1 MTMKKT
7 ILTVLLVAAAT
18 AQARFSE
25 SHIPLSSGT
34 DPNLQDN
41 TIYDVNSDLTLSA
54 VAGSSKFRVLGS
66 NVVAINIKKDVTL
79 TLKGGDATGETGAGA
94 AISVASGATLYIMG
108 EGTLVATGGAA
119 GNGCGGSSG
128 GNGWVG
134 SDENRGKGG
143 TGGTGGKGGGGGAAA
158 IGGVGGDGCNGGGGG
173 SGKEKECSRGAF
185 SSDGDSGSPGSS
197 GSNGGGMGRVV
208 ILGNVTVKAT
218 AGAAA
223 TADGSGGGSGSKGY
237 YKWTNAYVAGGG
249 GGGGGGARGQDAQY
263 GIGGGGAG
271 GAGGGGGGG
280 GGTVCNSAGGDATGW
295 GDGGSGGKS
304 YTGSSGSSGTRGG
317 SRSVSLYYGSAKG
330 GGGGEGGAAN
340 TKRGD
345 NGTLEI
351 GPSVKFIST
360 PSRASNAPL
369 VPAKSGGLYTTH
381 LNFYSQGEKV
391 GEDTA
396 QLMLKMPETPPALT
410 RNGYR
415 FLGYFTVAEGEA
427 GGRCVYGPDYA
438 PASPVWES
446 VENSVDLYAH
456 WEVAPTM
463 LVVNTNE
470 DGEGKTL
477 GQGKVT
483 LRDAMRELCADPT
496 LTGTNGLR
504 RIEFDL
510 PAEDGKNVITLT
522 NVIAVSSGTSP
533 IAIDGFN
540 GGNGV
545 TITAGGNYSALQL
558 SGSDVH
564 LRCLNFKNCPAPAI
578 AHSGGLTVEDCSFIG
593 NRGAIQSGSDAELGA
608 LNCTF
613 ADNAAVGGGGAVNMA
628 NTSAYGTFVNC
639 TFARNKA
646 ASGSAVHSAKA
657 PLTFIHCTLVPG
669 DANALVSASGIDT
682 YFLNTLIAKPSGGT
696 AVTAGTTTSI
706 CSSLGTQDQSAILNP
721 AQADD
726 LLGVRQI
733 WYEPVQSSASGN
745 RDAALVFY
753 DTNIKNLAIV
763 TNGVKKLLYGKN
775 VGLATMP
782 IGIDQL
788 HGARMAPVRGSIRIA
803 TGVQPPVVNV
813 EGVAWGLTNATVAA
827 TATVVYD
834 DGTYADVPVTVK
846 TNPDAVFGAAVEVDG
861 SDLYTHNVQRVD
873 LDGISG
879 NNVSMTVATSPYA
892 LVASSASAIATEA
905 SEVNLPGDE
914 IRVTT
919 ALADS
924 LVVVGKLAVGGE
936 AFSAGGLA
944 GFQDITL
951 DDVNVRGGSLRLLGS
966 TSKNGGAEMANL
978 SNKSIGGGES
988 GVEND
993 TSGSLKDDSKSW
1005 TAKYDGF
1012 VQVRVEANDTSSGKV
1027 GLTVGSVEVTPL
1039 AAIGTGG
1046 SRTPVWTV
1054 PVRANEKV
1062 TLEARGI
1069 SIGYMVQFIY
1079 FGVKE

>member
-1 MTMKKT
+1 MKT
-7 ILTVLLVAAAT
+7 ISSRISLLSLAT
-18 AQARFSE
+18 LLGLPFAAQARFSVTP
-25 SHIPLSSGT
+25 IPLTAAT
-34 DPNLQDN
+34 DANLQNN
-41 TIYDVNSDLTLSA
+41 TIYEVNESLTLPA
-54 VAGSSKFRVLGS
+54 VAGSSKFRVLGN
-66 NVVAINIKKDVTL
+66 NVVAINIKKGVTL

-158 IGGVGGDGCNGGGGG
+158 IGGVGGDGGNGGGGG
-173 SGKEKECSRGAF
+173 SGKEKVCSRGAF

-208 ILGNVTVKAT
+208 IIGNVTVKAT

-304 YTGSSGSSGTRGG
+304 YTSSSGSSGTRGG

-351 GPSVKFIST
+351 GPSVKFTST
-360 PSRASNAPL
+360 PSRASNTPL
-369 VPAKSGGLYTTH
+369 LAVPSGLYETALH
-381 LNFYSQGEKV
+381 FFSQNVEV
-391 GEDTA
+391 GTVA
-396 QLMLKMPETPPALT
+396 ASLMLEMPGATEVT

-415 FLGYFTVAEGEA
+415 FLGYFTVEEGEA
-427 GGRCVYGPDYA
+427 GGRCVYGPDYK
-438 PASPVWES
+438 PSSPVWES
-446 VENSVDLYAH
+446 VEDSVNLYAH

-470 DGEGKTL
+470 DGENL
-477 GQGKVT
+477 GQGKIT
-483 LRDAMRELCADPT
+483 LRDAMRELCASPT

-510 PAEDGKNVITLT
+510 PADDGKNVIALT
-522 NVIAVSSGTSP
+522 NVIAVNVNTSP
-533 IAIDGFN
+533 IEIDGFN
-540 GGNGV
+540 GGKGV
-545 TITAGGNYSALQL
+545 TITAGGNYNALQL
-558 SGSDVH
+558 SGSDVN
-564 LRCLNFKNCPAPAI
+564 LRCLNFKNCPKHAI
-578 AHSGGLTVEDCSFIG
+578 VHSGGLTVVDCSFIG
-593 NRGAIQSGSDAELGA
+593 NRGAIQSGNDAELEV

-613 ADNAAVGGGGAVNMA
+613 ADNNAAGGGGAVAMA
-628 NTSAYGTFVNC
+628 DTSVYGTFVNC

-646 ASGSAVHSAKA
+646 SSGSAVHSAKA
-657 PLTFIHCTLVPG
+657 ELTFIHCTLVPG
-669 DANALVSASGIDT
+669 DANALVSASGIAT

-726 LLGVRQI
+726 LLGVRHI

-745 RDAALVFY
+745 RDAAPVFY
-753 DTNIKNLAIV
+753 DANIKNLAIV
-763 TNGVKKLLYGKN
+763 TNGVKKLLYGDN

-813 EGVAWGLTNATVAA
+813 EGVAWGLTNATVTAN
-827 TATVVYD
+827 ATVLYD
-834 DGTYADVPVTVK
+834 DGTYAEKPVTVK
-846 TNPDAVFGAAVEVDG
+846 TNGDAVFGTAVEVDG
-861 SDLYTHNVQRVD
+861 SDLYTHNVTEVRLNGLAGD
-873 LDGISG
+873 H
-879 NNVSMTVATSPYA
+879 NMTVATSPYA
-892 LVASSASAIATEA
+892 LVASSASAIATED
-905 SEVNLPGDE
+905 SEVCLPGDE

-924 LVVVGKLAVGGE
+924 LVVSKLAVGGE
-936 AFSAGGLA
+936 AFSAGSLA
-944 GFQDITL
+944 GFQNITL
-951 DDVNVRGGSLRLLGS
+951 DDVNVRGGSLRVLGS
-966 TSKNGGAEMANL
+966 NSKDGGAQMANL
-978 SNKSIGGGES
+978 DNKTIGGGEMS
-988 GVEND
+988 KD
-993 TSGSLKDDSKSW
+993 ATGSLNGTTKSW
-1005 TAKYDGF
+1005 TADYDGF
-1012 VQVRVEANDTSSGKV
+1012 VQISVEASNVTSSGQV
-1027 GLTVGSVEVTPL
+1027 GLTVGNVTVTPMGAL
-1039 AAIGTGG
+1039 GAGG
-1046 SRTPVWTV
+1046 SRTAVWTV
-1054 PVRANEKV
+1054 PVRKGEVV
-1062 TLEARGI
+1062 TLHANGVTV
-1069 SIGYMVQFIY
+1069 GYKTQFIY

>member
-1 MTMKKT
+1 MKKT

-18 AQARFSE
+18 AQARFFE

-34 DPNLQDN
+34 NADLDDN
-41 TIYDVNSDLTLSA
+41 TIYDVNSDLELSA
-54 VAGSSKFRVLGS
+54 AAGSSMLRVLGRK
-66 NVVAINIKKDVTL
+66 VVAINIKKGVTL
-79 TLKGGDATGETGAGA
+79 RLKGGDATGETGAGA
-94 AISVASGATLYIMG
+94 AISVAPGATLYLMG
-108 EGTLVATGGAA
+108 EGTLEATGGAA
-119 GNGCGGSSG
+119 GNGAQGSSG
-128 GNGWVG
+128 GNGTIEV
-134 SDENRGKGG
+134 SNNRGKGG

-158 IGGVGGDGCNGGGGG
+158 IGGVGGDGGAGG
-173 SGKEKECSRGAF
+173 SGGGCDYRSCNGSDF
-185 SSDGDSGSPGSS
+185 SGNGKDGTAGTK
-197 GSNGGGMGRVV
+197 GSNGGGMGKVV
-208 ILGNVTVKAT
+208 ILGNLTVIAK

-223 TADGSGGGSGSKGY
+223 TADGSGGSSGSRRTDADESSGWARNY
-237 YKWTNAYVAGGG
+237 ASGGG
-249 GGGGGGARGQDAQY
+249 GGGGGGARGQNAQY

-280 GGTVCNSAGGDATGW
+280 GGTQCSAHASGYDTSFGHGGK
-295 GDGGSGGKS
+295 GGKS
-304 YTGSSGSSGTRGG
+304 YCETSGSTGSCGG
-317 SRSVSLYYGSAKG
+317 STTAHSAYYGDSAS

-360 PSRASNAPL
+360 PSRASNTPL
-369 VPAKSGGLYTTH
+369 KLAESGLYTTR

-391 GEDTA
+391 GEASASLMTA
-396 QLMLKMPETPPALT
+396 LPTSAEVT

-415 FLGYFTVAEGEA
+415 FLGYFTEAA

-470 DGEGKTL
+470 DGENL
-477 GQGKVT
+477 GQGKIT
-483 LRDAMRELCADPT
+483 LRDAMRALCADAT
-496 LTGTNGLR
+496 LCGTSGLR

-540 GGNGV
+540 GGKGV

-558 SGSDVH
+558 TGSDVH

-578 AHSGGLTVEDCSFIG
+578 AHSGGLTVEDCSFIA
-593 NRGAIQSGSDAELGA
+593 NRGAIGSGKDAKLAA

-613 ADNAAVGGGGAVNMA
+613 ADNESGGGGAVSLSD
-628 NTSAYGTFVNC
+628 TSAEAAFVNC

-646 ASGSAVHSAKA
+646 GTGSAVASLKA
-657 PLTFIHCTLVPG
+657 PLVFIHCTLVPG
-669 DANALVSASGIDT
+669 GANALVSAAGIDT

-696 AVTAGTTTSI
+696 AVTAGTVTSI
-706 CSSLGTQDQSAILNP
+706 CSSLGTQSQGEILNP
-721 AQADD
+721 VQADD

-753 DTNIKNLAIV
+753 DYKLDNIAIV
-763 TNGVKKLLYGKN
+763 TNGVKTALGDGN
-775 VGLATMP
+775 AGLATMP

-803 TGVQPPVVNV
+803 TGVQPPVVNI
-813 EGVAWGLTNATVAA
+813 EGVAWGRANQPINA

-834 DGTYADVPVTVK
+834 DGTYADNIPVTLK
-846 TNPDAVFGAAVEVDG
+846 TNPDAVFGASVEVDG

-873 LDGISG
+873 LDGISAT
-879 NNVSMTVATSPYA
+879 NVSMTVATSPYA
-892 LVASSASAIATEA
+892 LVASSASAIATED
-905 SEVNLPGDE
+905 SEVYLPGDE

-1069 SIGYMVQFIY
+1069 SIGYIAQFIY

>member
-1 MTMKKT
+1 MKLST
-7 ILTVLLVAAAT
+7 FQPFNLSTLACAVVALCATT
-18 AQARFSE
+18 AQARFTSRTD
-25 SHIPLSSGT
+25 LSAGT
-34 DPNLQDN
+34 DANLQNN
-41 TIYDVNSDLTLSA
+41 TIYDVSSDLTLSA
-54 VAGSSKFRVLGS
+54 NAGSSKFRVLGS

-158 IGGVGGDGCNGGGGG
+158 IGGVGGDGGNGGGGG

-345 NGTLEI
+345 NGTLVI
-351 GPSVKFIST
+351 GPSVQFTSS
-360 PSRASNAPL
+360 PRRASNLPL
-369 VPAKSGGLYTTH
+369 SSAKEALYTTQIH
-381 LNFYSQGEKV
+381 FISEGAEV
-391 GEDTA
+391 GTA
-396 QLMLKMPETPPALT
+396 TASLMLPMPGATEVT

-415 FLGYFTVAEGEA
+415 FIGYFTEA
-427 GGRCVYGPDYA
+427 SGGVCIYGPDFT
-438 PASPVWES
+438 PSSPVWES
-446 VENSVDLYAH
+446 VEPSVNLYAH

-470 DGEGKTL
+470 DGENLGGGKI
-477 GQGKVT
+477 T
-483 LRDAMRELCADPT
+483 LRDALRKLCADT
-496 LTGTNGLR
+496 ALAGTNGLR

-510 PAEDGKNVITLT
+510 AEDNGKNVITLSS
-522 NVIAVSSGTSP
+522 VIAVDAGTTP
-533 IAIDGFN
+533 IEIDGFN
-540 GGNGV
+540 GGKGV
-545 TITAGGNYSALQL
+545 TITAGGAFSALQL
-558 SGSDVH
+558 SGSDVS
-564 LRCLNFKNCPAPAI
+564 LRCLNFKNCPKPAI
-578 AHSGGLTVEDCSFIG
+578 AHSGGLIVEDCSFIG
-593 NRGAIQSGSDAELGA
+593 NKGAIQSGANATLGA

-613 ADNAAVGGGGAVNMA
+613 ADNTAAGGGGAVAMA
-628 NTSAYGTFVNC
+628 NTSEYGAFVNC
-639 TFARNKA
+639 TFARNR
-646 ASGSAVHSAKA
+646 ASAGSAVHSAKA
-657 PLTFIHCTLVPG
+657 PLVFIHCTLVPG
-669 DANALVSASGIDT
+669 DANALVSAGGIDT
-682 YFLNTLIAKPSGGT
+682 YFLNTLIARPSGGT

-706 CSSLGTQDQSAILNP
+706 CSSLGTQSQSAILNP
-721 AQADD
+721 PQADD
-726 LLGVRQI
+726 LLGVRHV

-745 RDAALVFY
+745 RDAAVVRY
-753 DTNIKNLAIV
+753 DYKLENVAIV
-763 TNGVKKLLYGKN
+763 TNGVTETLLGN
-775 VGLATMP
+775 AELAAMP

-788 HGARMAPVRGSIRIA
+788 HGARMAPVRGAIRIA

-813 EGVAWGLTNATVAA
+813 EGVAWGLTNAIVSA
-827 TATVVYD
+827 TATVFYD
-834 DGTYADVPVTVK
+834 DETTTENIPVTVK

-861 SDLYTHNVQRVD
+861 SDLYTHNVTEVVLQGLAND
-873 LDGISG
+873 PHMI
-879 NNVSMTVATSPYA
+879 VATSPYA
-892 LVASSASAIATEA
+892 LVASSASAIATED
-905 SEVNLPGDE
+905 SVVELPGDD
-914 IRVTT
+914 IRVTS
-919 ALADS
+919 AIADS
-924 LVVVGKLAVGGE
+924 LATTRLYVGGE
-936 AFSAGGLA
+936 SFSAGSLA

-966 TSKNGGAEMANL
+966 VSKDGGAQMANL
-978 SNKSIGGGES
+978 DSKTIGGGED
-988 GVEND
+988 EDAN
-993 TSGSLKDDSKSW
+993 SLSNGTKSW
-1005 TAKYDGF
+1005 TARYDGF
-1012 VQVRVEANDTSSGKV
+1012 VQIRAEASATSSSTQV
-1027 GLTVGSVEVTPL
+1027 GLTVGSTTVTPMG
-1039 AAIGTGG
+1039 AFGNGG
-1046 SRTPVWTV
+1046 SRTAVWTV
-1054 PVRANEKV
+1054 PVRKGEKV
-1062 TLEARGI
+1062 TLHANGV
-1069 SIGYMVQFIY
+1069 SLGYKVQFIY

>member
-1 MTMKKT
+1 MKKT

-34 DPNLQDN
+34 DANLQNN

-54 VAGSSKFRVLGS
+54 AAGSSKFRVLGS
-66 NVVAINIKKDVTL
+66 NVVAINIKKGVTL
-79 TLKGGDATGETGAGA
+79 TLKGGDATGSIGAGA
-94 AISVASGATLYIMG
+94 AISVAPNATLYLMG
-108 EGTLVATGGAA
+108 EGTLIATGGAA

-128 GNGWVG
+128 GSG
-134 SDENRGKGG
+134 SIEVSNNRGKGG
-143 TGGTGGKGGGGGAAA
+143 SGGTGGAGGGGGAPA
-158 IGGVGGDGCNGGGGG
+158 IGGVGGDGGAGGGGG
-173 SGKEKECSRGAF
+173 SGSYKTCSRGDFAGDGG
-185 SSDGDSGSPGSS
+185 SGSDGASGSS
-197 GSNGGGMGRVV
+197 GGGMGRVV
-208 ILGNVTVKAT
+208 ILGNLTVRAT
-218 AGAAA
+218 AGAIA
-223 TADGSGGGSGSKGY
+223 TSDGSAGSSGSKGTDAGSG
-237 YKWTNAYVAGGG
+237 WTNNYAAGGG
-249 GGGGGGARGQDAQY
+249 GGGGGGARGQNAEY

-271 GAGGGGGGG
+271 GAGGGGGGA
-280 GGTVCNSAGGDATGW
+280 GGTLCNSASGYDTAWGAGGK
-295 GDGGSGGKS
+295 GGKS
-304 YTGSSGSSGTRGG
+304 YTGSSGSTGNKGG
-317 SRSVSLYYGSAKG
+317 DQTKTLYYGTANG
-330 GGGGEGGAAN
+330 GGGGAGGAAN
-340 TKRGD
+340 TTRGD

-351 GPSVKFIST
+351 GPSVKFTSS
-360 PSRASNAPL
+360 PSRASNTPL
-369 VPAKSGGLYTTH
+369 KLAESGLYTTH
-381 LNFYSQGEKV
+381 LNFYSQGAKV

-415 FLGYFTVAEGEA
+415 FLGYFTVAEGES
-427 GGRCVYGPDYA
+427 GGRCIYGPDYA

-446 VENSVDLYAH
+446 VEASVDLYAH

-470 DGEGKTL
+470 DGENL

-483 LRDAMRELCADPT
+483 LRDAMRALCADAM
-496 LTGTNGLR
+496 LCGTSGLR

-558 SGSDVH
+558 TGSDVH
-564 LRCLNFKNCPAPAI
+564 LRCLNFRSCPAPAI
-578 AHSGGLTVEDCSFIG
+578 AHSGGLTVEDCSFIA
-593 NRGAIQSGSDAELGA
+593 NRGAIQSGKDAKLEA

-613 ADNAAVGGGGAVNMA
+613 ADNAAASAGGAVNMA
-628 NTSAYGTFVNC
+628 NTSAYGAFINC
-639 TFARNKA
+639 TFARNS
-646 ASGSAVHSAKA
+646 ASVGSAVTSLKA
-657 PLTFIHCTLVPG
+657 PLVFIHCTLVPG
-669 DANALVSASGIDT
+669 GANELVSASGIDT

-696 AVTAGTTTSI
+696 AVTAGKTTSI

-745 RDAALVFY
+745 RDAALVLY
-753 DTNIKNLAIV
+753 DYKLDNIAIV
-763 TNGVKKLLYGKN
+763 TNGVKTALGDGN
-775 VGLATMP
+775 AGLATMP

-813 EGVAWGLTNATVAA
+813 EGVAWGQANAVVTA
-827 TATVVYD
+827 TATVIYD
-834 DGTYADVPVTVK
+834 DETIVQNIPVTVK
-846 TNPDAVFGAAVEVDG
+846 TNPDAVFGTAVEVDG
-861 SDLYTHNVQRVD
+861 SDLYTHNVTEVRLNGLAGD
-873 LDGISG
+873 HNMI
-879 NNVSMTVATSPYA
+879 VATSPYA
-892 LVASSASAIATEA
+892 LVASSASAIATED
-905 SEVNLPGDE
+905 SEVYLPGDE
-914 IRVTT
+914 IRVTS

-924 LVVVGKLAVGGE
+924 LVVSDLTVGGE

-978 SNKSIGGGES
+978 SNKSIGGGEN

-1012 VQVRVEANDTSSGKV
+1012 VQVRVEANNTSSGKV
-1027 GLTVGSVEVTPL
+1027 GLKVGSVEVTPL

>member
-1 MTMKKT
+1 MKKT

-18 AQARFSE
+18 AQARFFE

-34 DPNLQDN
+34 GANLENN
-41 TIYDVNSDLTLSA
+41 TIYDVNSDLLLSA
-54 VAGSSKFRVLGS
+54 AAGSSKFRVLGS
-66 NVVAINIKKDVTL
+66 DVVAINIKKGVTL

-94 AISVASGATLYIMG
+94 AISVAPGATLYIMG

-134 SDENRGKGG
+134 KDEERGKGG
-143 TGGTGGKGGGGGAAA
+143 TGGTGGKGGGGGAPA
-158 IGGVGGDGCNGGGGG
+158 IGGVGGDGGNGGGGG

-223 TADGSGGGSGSKGY
+223 TADGSGGGSGSMGY
-237 YKWTNAYVAGGG
+237 YKWTNSYVAGGG

-280 GGTVCNSAGGDATGW
+280 GGTVCNSAGGEATGW

-396 QLMLKMPETPPALT
+396 QMMLKMPETPPALT

-415 FLGYFTVAEGEA
+415 FLGYFTVAEGKA
-427 GGRCVYGPDYA
+427 GGRCIYGPDYA

-470 DGEGKTL
+470 DGENLGNGKI
-477 GQGKVT
+477 T
-483 LRDAMRELCADPT
+483 LRDAMRALCADAT
-496 LTGTNGLR
+496 LCGTSGLR

-540 GGNGV
+540 GGKGV

-558 SGSDVH
+558 TGSDVS
-564 LRCLNFKNCPAPAI
+564 LRCLNFKNCPKPAI

-593 NRGAIQSGSDAELGA
+593 NNGAIQSGKDAKLVA

-613 ADNAAVGGGGAVNMA
+613 ADNAAASAGGAVNMA
-628 NTSAYGTFVNC
+628 NTSAYGAFVNC
-639 TFARNKA
+639 TFARNT
-646 ASGSAVHSAKA
+646 ASVGSAVTSLKA
-657 PLTFIHCTLVPG
+657 PLVFIHCTLVPG
-669 DANALVSASGIDT
+669 GANALVSASGIDT
-682 YFLNTLIAKPSGGT
+682 YFLNTLIAKPSGGA
-696 AVTAGTTTSI
+696 AVTAGTVTSI
-706 CSSLGTQDQSAILNP
+706 CSSLGTQSQSAILNP

-745 RDAALVFY
+745 RDAALVLY
-753 DTNIKNLAIV
+753 DYKLDNIAIV
-763 TNGVKKLLYGKN
+763 TNGVKTALGDGN
-775 VGLATMP
+775 AGLATMP

-813 EGVAWGLTNATVAA
+813 EGVAWGRANQPINA

-834 DGTYADVPVTVK
+834 DGTYADNIPVKLK
-846 TNPDAVFGAAVEVDG
+846 TNPDAVFGASVEVDG

-873 LDGISG
+873 LDGISST
-879 NNVSMTVATSPYA
+879 NVSMTVATSPYA
-892 LVASSASAIATEA
+892 LIASSASAIATED
-905 SEVNLPGDE
+905 SEVYLPGDE

-924 LVVVGKLAVGGE
+924 LVTTKLAVGGE

-978 SNKSIGGGES
+978 SNKSIGGGEN

-1069 SIGYMVQFIY
+1069 SIGYIAQFIY